1 LKAFR
6 TALFLTGFVSYFC
19 LARSASSRDRW
30 TELNIGPFY
39 VDTQGD
45 IGAARDT
52 LTQLEQLRWVLGG
65 LLESKD
71 LPSVWPIRV
80 MLTRNEKTNPNQSQ
94 DQFVSQN
101 GQYIFVTSSSTH
113 LLLEQV
119 AGILLDANTPRLP
132 PEVESGVRQLFST
145 LEAHGSRV
153 TWGGPPAHPD
163 LDWARMQLFATKFEY
178 GSSFHIFLNALRGGS
193 TLPMAERNAFGK
205 DSQALEQQANANL
218 AAHNWQPVPVSG
230 RPLDPKRDFGE
241 HSIDGTVAAV
251 YLADLQLSSDPK
263 AAEAAYKSA
272 VEAGGPAAA
281 LGYEGLAKISRLDK
295 EDPKPFLESAMKAG
309 SKSALVYVA
318 AAQDLSADQAMP
330 LLKRAAQLNPLWD
343 EPVFLQAQ
351 LTSDLAQREVLL
363 KKAVQLNPR
372 STKAWLKLAD
382 TQTANGHATAAQG
395 TWLRAEDSAAPGP
408 ERDRI
413 HQLRLSS
420 EQERLNAAE
429 AARRHEREATQRDD
443 ERAQQSEA
451 ARIRAAEERA
461 NQQQEAAAGGVKPE
475 KVVPWEETV
484 RQRKIQGTLIRVDC
498 LRTSVR
504 IWVKDKAGK
513 ITQLFLKEPG
523 QQGPPCGPQTQPRRV
538 LVAYSPRDDDR
549 LNTSGDVVSIT
560 FQ

>member
-1 LKAFR
+1 MKAF
-6 TALFLTGFVSYFC
+6 TVFSLIGFVSYFC
-19 LARSASSRDRW
+19 LARPGFSRERW

-39 VDTQGD
+39 VDAEGD
-45 IGAARDT
+45 AGAARDA

-71 LPSVWPIRV
+71 LPSVWPIRM
-80 MLTRNEKTNPNQSQ
+80 MLIRNEKTKPNQSN

-101 GQYIFVTSSSTH
+101 GQYIFVSSSSTH
-113 LLLEQV
+113 LPLDQV

-132 PEVESGVRQLFST
+132 PEVESGLRQLFST

-153 TWGGPPAHPD
+153 TWGGAPAHPD

-178 GSSFHIFLNALRGGS
+178 GSSFHIFMNALRGGV
-193 TLPMAERNAFGK
+193 TLRAAERNAFGK
-205 DSQALEQQANANL
+205 DSQSLEQQASANL

-241 HSIDGTVAAV
+241 HSLDGGVAAV
-251 YLADLQLSSDPK
+251 YLADVQLSSDPK

-272 VEAGGPAAA
+272 IEAGGAAA
-281 LGYEGLAKISRLDK
+281 SLGYGGLAETAKRDK
-295 EDPKPFLESAMKAG
+295 EDPRPFLESAMKAG
-309 SKSALVYVA
+309 SRSAPVYVA
-318 AAQDLSADQAMP
+318 AAEGLPPGEAVP
-330 LLKRAAQLNPLWD
+330 LLKRAAQLNPLWAD
-343 EPVFLQAQ
+343 PVFLQAQ
-351 LTSDLAQREVLL
+351 LTPDLAQREVLL
-363 KKAVQLNPR
+363 RKVVQLKPR
-372 STKAWLKLAD
+372 WTKAWLALAN

-408 ERDRI
+408 DRDRI
-413 HQLRLSS
+413 RQLRLSS

-429 AARRHEREATQRDD
+429 AVRRHEREATQLDD
-443 ERAQQSEA
+443 ERAQQAEA
-451 ARIRAAEERA
+451 ARIHAAEEKA
-461 NQQQEAAAGGVKPE
+461 NEQQEAAAGGVKPE

-484 RQRKIQGTLIRVDC
+484 RQRKVHGTLIRVDC
-498 LRTSVR
+498 LRASAR
-504 IWVKDKAGK
+504 LWVKDKAGNVM
-513 ITQLFLKEPG
+513 QLFLKEASQLRPA
-523 QQGPPCGPQTQPRRV
+523 CGPQPQPRRV

>member
-1 LKAFR
+1 MKAFG
-6 TALFLTGFVSYFC
+6 TVFSLIGFVSYFC
-19 LARSASSRDRW
+19 LVPPAASRERW

-39 VDTQGD
+39 VDAEGD
-45 IGAARDT
+45 AGGARDA

-80 MLTRNEKTNPNQSQ
+80 LLTRNEKTNPSQSN

-101 GQYIFVTSSSTH
+101 GQYIFISSSSTH
-113 LLLEQV
+113 LPLDQV

-132 PEVESGVRQLFST
+132 SEVESGLRQLFST

-153 TWGGPPAHPD
+153 AWGGAPAHPD
-163 LDWARMQLFATKFEY
+163 LNWERMQLFATKFEY

-193 TLPMAERNAFGK
+193 TLRVAERNAFGK
-205 DSQALEQQANANL
+205 DSQTLEQEATANL
-218 AAHNWQPVPVSG
+218 AGHNWQPIAVSG

-241 HSIDGTVAAV
+241 HSLDGAVAAV
-251 YLADLQLSSDPK
+251 YLAHVQFSSDPK

-272 VEAGGPAAA
+272 IESGGAAAA
-281 LGYEGLAKISRLDK
+281 LGYEGLAWIAKHDN
-295 EDPKPFLESAMKAG
+295 EDLEPFLESAMKAG
-309 SKSALVYVA
+309 SKSAPVYVA
-318 AAQDLSADQAMP
+318 AAEGLPPERATP
-330 LLKRAAQLNPLWD
+330 VLKRAAQLNPLWA
-343 EPVFLQAQ
+343 EPILLQAQ
-351 LTSDLAQREVLL
+351 LTPDLAQREVLL
-363 KKAVQLNPR
+363 KKVVQLDAR
-372 STKAWLKLAD
+372 LTKAWLALAE

-395 TWLRAEDSAAPGP
+395 TWLRAEDSAGPGP
-408 ERDRI
+408 DQDRI

-429 AARRHEREATQRDD
+429 AARRHEREAAQLDD
-443 ERAQQSEA
+443 ERAQQAAA
-451 ARIRAAEERA
+451 ARIHAAEEKA
-461 NQQQEAAAGGVKPE
+461 NEQQEAAAGGVKPE

-498 LRTSVR
+498 LRDSAR
-504 IWVKDKAGK
+504 LWVKDRAGK
-513 ITQLFLKEPG
+513 IMQLFLKEPG
-523 QQGPPCGPQTQPRRV
+523 QLGPACNAQTRPRRV

>member
-1 LKAFR
+1 LKGCASL
-6 TALFLTGFVSYFC
+6 LFLTGFVSYFC
-19 LARSASSRDRW
+19 LTRPAFPKERW

-39 VDTQGD
+39 VDAEAD
-45 IGAARDT
+45 AGAARDT

-80 MLTRNEKTNPNQSQ
+80 LLVRNEKTNPIQPG

-101 GQYIFVTSSSTH
+101 GQYIYVNSSDNRVP
-113 LLLEQV
+113 LDQV

-132 PEVESGVRQLFST
+132 TEVEFGLRQLFST

-153 TWGGPPAHPD
+153 SWGRPPAHPD
-163 LDWARMQLFATKFEY
+163 LSWARMQLFATKFEY
-178 GSSFHIFLNALRGGS
+178 GSSFHIFLTSLRGGS
-193 TLPMAERNAFGK
+193 PLSVAERNAFGK
-205 DSQALEQQANANL
+205 DSQTLEQEAQANL
-218 AAHNWQPVPVSG
+218 ASRNWQPVSVSG
-230 RPLDPKRDFGE
+230 RPLDPKRDLGE
-241 HSIDGTVAAV
+241 HSLDGSIAAV
-251 YLADLQLSSDPK
+251 YLADVQLSRDPK

-272 VEAGGPAAA
+272 IEAGGAAAA
-281 LGYEGLAKISRLDK
+281 LGYEGLAEVAKLDK

-309 SKSALVYVA
+309 SKSAPVYVA
-318 AAQDLSADQAMP
+318 AAEGLPVDQATP
-330 LLKRAAQLNPLWD
+330 LLKRAAQLNPLWA
-343 EPVFLQAQ
+343 EPIFLQAQ

-363 KKAVQLNPR
+363 MKAVQLDRR
-372 STKAWLKLAD
+372 STKAWLALAD

-408 ERDRI
+408 ERDGI
-413 HQLRLSS
+413 HQLRLGS

-429 AARRHEREATQRDD
+429 AARRQERESAQRDD
-443 ERAQQSEA
+443 ERSQQAEA
-451 ARIRAAEERA
+451 ARIRAAEDKA

-498 LRTSVR
+498 LRTSAR

-513 ITQLFLKEPG
+513 IVQLFFKEPSQLG
-523 QQGPPCGPQTQPRRV
+523 SVCGPQPQARRV